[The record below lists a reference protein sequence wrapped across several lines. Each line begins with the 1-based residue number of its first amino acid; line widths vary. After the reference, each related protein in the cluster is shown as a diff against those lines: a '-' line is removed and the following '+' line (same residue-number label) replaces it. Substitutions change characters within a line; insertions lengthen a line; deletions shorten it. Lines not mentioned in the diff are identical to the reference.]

1 MVGAREDLPHNLWNR
16 VRTDKVA
23 IHSTEPCTQF
33 DVACIRLS
41 EIDGDLGI
49 IVEEGRSNIRVFWV
63 AIHIQ
68 VKWVGVVSIFFP
80 GIYS

>member
-1 MVGAREDLPHNLWNR
+1 MGANADVPHNLWDC

-41 EIDGDLGI
+41 KIDGDLGV
-49 IVEEGRSNIRVFWV
+49 IVKEGRRNIRVFWV
-63 AIHIQ
+63 AIHVQ
-68 VKWVGVVSIFFP
+68 EKWVGVISVLFLEM
-80 GIYS
+80 YS